1 MPIYATKCQSCGR
14 AQDVYRSVANYD
26 DLPECCGQKVERLI
40 CAPLVMN
47 DIAPYKSMV
56 TGEIIN
62 SRSRHREHLKDH
74 GCIEVGNE
82 KLSPKPLA
90 APQGLKDTL
99 IQVAA
104 DKLRY

>member
-1 MPIYATKCQSCGR
+1 MPIYAVKCDCGHTEDIYR
-14 AQDVYRSVANYD
+14 AVKHYD
-26 DLPECCGQKVERLI
+26 DLPEHCGKRMARVI
-40 CAPLVMN
+40 CAAMVVN
-47 DIAPYKSMV
+47 DIAPYRSMV

-82 KLSPKPLA
+82 KLSPPKPLQ
-90 APQGLKDTL
+90 PPGLKDTL

>member
-1 MPIYATKCQSCGR
+1 MPLYAIRCAKCERGEEI
-14 AQDVYRSVANYD
+14 YRSFANYN
-26 DLPECCGQKVERLI
+26 DLPECCGERMTREVS
-40 CAPLVMN
+40 APMVVN
-47 DIAPYKSMV
+47 DIQPYRSMV

-82 KLSPKPLA
+82 KLTPKPV
-90 APQGLKDTL
+90 PIPGLKET
-99 IQVAA
+99 IIKVAA